1 MLMELEKL
9 SMLLF
14 YFELVLQYLLYVV
27 ELVIPGRLRELQM
40 MKLKMQTDVEGIG
53 ITVDDIVVL
62 RTNDAVSPVYG

>member
-62 RTNDAVSPVYG
+62 RTDDAVSPVYG